1 MNKIKTVLLS
11 LLATTPL
18 KTHALIPDGG
28 GSPAPTGGCGDTHV
42 QLAIDVGCK
51 GEGNAIFDFIGGIV
65 RFIAPGVGLVIVL
78 MIIIGGIRYIASGG
92 NPEAA
97 AAAKKMVT
105 NALLALIIFI
115 FLAAILNFIIPGGLL

>member
-1 MNKIKTVLLS
+1 MQKLKTKLYKLLPLL
-11 LLATTPL
+11 LLA
-18 KTHALIPDGG
+18 IPAVANAATCDGVEV
-28 GSPAPTGGCGDTHV
+28 A
-42 QLAIDVGCK
+42 VGVDCTDK
-51 GEGNAIFDFIGGIV
+51 DNVIFSYLGGIIK
-65 RFIAPGVGLVIVL
+65 FIAPGVGIVIVL

-105 NALLALIIFI
+105 NALLALVAFI